1 MEGGRLLWRVLC
13 LVEIV
18 ELLRG
23 LCLLML
29 ELWLVLEKEVSGV
42 FGLVIGLPFLLT
54 VVKVLSF
61 RW

>member
-1 MEGGRLLWRVLC
+1 MC
-13 LVEIV
+13 LVDFV
-18 ELLRG
+18 GLLRG
-23 LCLLML
+23 LSLLML

>member
-1 MEGGRLLWRVLC
+1 MC
-13 LVEIV
+13 LVDFV

-23 LCLLML
+23 LCLLLL

>member
-1 MEGGRLLWRVLC
+1 MLC

-23 LCLLML
+23 LGLILL
-29 ELWLVLEKEVSGV
+29 ELWLVLEKEVLGV
-42 FGLVIGLPFLLT
+42 FCLVIGLPFLLT

>member
-1 MEGGRLLWRVLC
+1 MC

-23 LCLLML
+23 LSLLMF
-29 ELWLVLEKEVSGV
+29 ELWLVLEKEVSV
-42 FGLVIGLPFLLT
+42 AFGLVIGLPFLLT

>member
-1 MEGGRLLWRVLC
+1 MLC
-13 LVEIV
+13 LVKV
-18 ELLRG
+18 VGFLRG
-23 LCLLML
+23 LCLLLL